1 MQPKMSTYLA
11 KFMTKNR
18 FNANEV
24 DVQLGLRYCHG
35 RSSIYCQILEHYVA
49 QYGEAPTLAH
59 FQQQSPE
66 DIVRWLHTLKGH
78 SATIGATAFSLR
90 ARELQQ
96 DWHTLDVQELT
107 SRWKEL
113 SLHMQRIVA
122 EAKEYIQLYQTHP

>member
-1 MQPKMSTYLA
+1 
-11 KFMTKNR
+11 MTRNR
-18 FNANEV
+18 YNANEV

-35 RSSIYCQILEHYVA
+35 RSSIYRQILEHYVD
-49 QYGEAPTLAH
+49 QYGEAPTLAS

-96 DWHTLDVQELT
+96 DWHNLDERELN
-107 SRWKEL
+107 SRWQEL

-122 EAKEYIQLYQTHP
+122 EAREYIQLYQAHP

>member
-1 MQPKMSTYLA
+1 
-11 KFMTKNR
+11 MTRNR
-18 FNANEV
+18 YNANEV

-35 RSSIYCQILEHYVA
+35 RSSIYSQILEHYVA
-49 QYGEAPTLAH
+49 QYGDAPTLAN

-96 DWHTLDVQELT
+96 DWHNLDAQEL
-107 SRWKEL
+107 SARWQEL

-122 EAKEYIQLYQTHP
+122 EAREYIQLYQAHP